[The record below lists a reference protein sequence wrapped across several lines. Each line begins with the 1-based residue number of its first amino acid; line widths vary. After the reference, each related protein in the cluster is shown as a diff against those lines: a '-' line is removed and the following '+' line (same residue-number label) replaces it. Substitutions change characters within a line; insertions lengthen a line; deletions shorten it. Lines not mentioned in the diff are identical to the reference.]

1 MKSAQFCLLSVLSL
15 SIFSIM
21 AIIFQVWFCRFFYFL
36 FFLIPFDT
44 GAKNKKKTAA
54 GKVNFQRD
62 IPKPVT
68 QIAVYII
75 SKRRI
80 QLFYSNFTLQLSS
93 QKILF
98 VFNNFVP

>member
-1 MKSAQFCLLSVLSL
+1 
-15 SIFSIM
+15 M
-21 AIIFQVWFCRFFYFL
+21 AYIFQVWSVDFFYFL

-62 IPKPVT
+62 IPKSVT

-75 SKRRI
+75 SKLRI
-80 QLFYSNFTLQLSS
+80 QLFYSNFTRAIKFSKNPLC
-93 QKILF
+93 
-98 VFNNFVP
+98 V

>member
-1 MKSAQFCLLSVLSL
+1 MEY
-15 SIFSIM
+15 
-21 AIIFQVWFCRFFYFL
+21 IFQFSYFL

-44 GAKNKKKTAA
+44 GAKNLKKPAA

-62 IPKPVT
+62 IPKSVT

-80 QLFYSNFTLQLSS
+80 QLFYSNSTRAIKFSKNPLC
-93 QKILF
+93 
-98 VFNNFVP
+98 V

>member
-1 MKSAQFCLLSVLSL
+1 
-15 SIFSIM
+15 M
-21 AIIFQVWFCRFFYFL
+21 AYIFQVWFCRIFYFL

-44 GAKNKKKTAA
+44 GAKNNFFLKTAA
-54 GKVNFQRD
+54 GKVNFQGD
-62 IPKPVT
+62 IPKSVT

>member
-1 MKSAQFCLLSVLSL
+1 MEY
-15 SIFSIM
+15 
-21 AIIFQVWFCRFFYFL
+21 IFQFSYFL

-62 IPKPVT
+62 IPKSVT

-75 SKRRI
+75 SKLRI
-80 QLFYSNFTLQLSS
+80 QLFYSNFTRAIKFSKNPLC
-93 QKILF
+93 
-98 VFNNFVP
+98 V

>member
-1 MKSAQFCLLSVLSL
+1 MEY
-15 SIFSIM
+15 
-21 AIIFQVWFCRFFYFL
+21 IFQFSYFL

-44 GAKNKKKTAA
+44 GAKNIFFLKTAA

-62 IPKPVT
+62 IPKSVT

-80 QLFYSNFTLQLSS
+80 QLFYSNFTRAIKFSKNPLC
-93 QKILF
+93 
-98 VFNNFVP
+98 V

>member
-1 MKSAQFCLLSVLSL
+1 MEY
-15 SIFSIM
+15 
-21 AIIFQVWFCRFFYFL
+21 IFQFSYFL

-62 IPKPVT
+62 IPKSVT

-75 SKRRI
+75 SKLRI
-80 QLFYSNFTLQLSS
+80 QLFYSNSTRAIKFSKNPLC
-93 QKILF
+93 
-98 VFNNFVP
+98 V

>member
-1 MKSAQFCLLSVLSL
+1 MPYITLTYYEICSVLFTLSL
-15 SIFSIM
+15 SLCIFSIM
-21 AIIFQVWFCRFFYFL
+21 AYIFQVWFCRIFYFL

-44 GAKNKKKTAA
+44 GAKIKKKKKTAA

-62 IPKPVT
+62 IPKSVT

-80 QLFYSNFTLQLSS
+80 PTFLQ
-93 QKILF
+93 
-98 VFNNFVP
+98 

>member
-1 MKSAQFCLLSVLSL
+1 MEY
-15 SIFSIM
+15 
-21 AIIFQVWFCRFFYFL
+21 IFQFFYFL

-62 IPKPVT
+62 IPKSVT

-80 QLFYSNFTLQLSS
+80 QLFYSNFTRAIKFSKNPLC
-93 QKILF
+93 
-98 VFNNFVP
+98 V

>member
-21 AIIFQVWFCRFFYFL
+21 AYIFQVWFCRFFYFL

-44 GAKNKKKTAA
+44 GAKNIFFLKTAA

-62 IPKPVT
+62 IPKSVT

-80 QLFYSNFTLQLSS
+80 QLFYSNFTRAIKFSKNPLC
-93 QKILF
+93 
-98 VFNNFVP
+98 V

>member
-1 MKSAQFCLLSVLSL
+1 MEY
-15 SIFSIM
+15 
-21 AIIFQVWFCRFFYFL
+21 IFQFSYFL

-62 IPKPVT
+62 IPKSVT

-80 QLFYSNFTLQLSS
+80 QLFYSNFTRAIKFSKNPLC
-93 QKILF
+93 
-98 VFNNFVP
+98 V

>member
-1 MKSAQFCLLSVLSL
+1 MEY
-15 SIFSIM
+15 
-21 AIIFQVWFCRFFYFL
+21 IFQFSYFL

-62 IPKPVT
+62 IPKSVT

-75 SKRRI
+75 SKLRI
-80 QLFYSNFTLQLSS
+80 PLFYSNFTRAIKFSKNPLC
-93 QKILF
+93 
-98 VFNNFVP
+98 V

>member
-1 MKSAQFCLLSVLSL
+1 MEY
-15 SIFSIM
+15 
-21 AIIFQVWFCRFFYFL
+21 IFQFSYFL

-44 GAKNKKKTAA
+44 GAKNNFFLKTAA

-62 IPKPVT
+62 IPKSVT

-80 QLFYSNFTLQLSS
+80 QLFYSNFTRAIKFSKNPLC
-93 QKILF
+93 
-98 VFNNFVP
+98 V

>member
-1 MKSAQFCLLSVLSL
+1 
-15 SIFSIM
+15 M
-21 AIIFQVWFCRFFYFL
+21 AYIFQVWSVDFFYFL

-44 GAKNKKKTAA
+44 GAKNKKKPAA

-62 IPKPVT
+62 IPKSVT

-80 QLFYSNFTLQLSS
+80 QLFYSNFTRAIKFS
-93 QKILF
+93 KF
-98 VFNNFVP
+98 PFCV